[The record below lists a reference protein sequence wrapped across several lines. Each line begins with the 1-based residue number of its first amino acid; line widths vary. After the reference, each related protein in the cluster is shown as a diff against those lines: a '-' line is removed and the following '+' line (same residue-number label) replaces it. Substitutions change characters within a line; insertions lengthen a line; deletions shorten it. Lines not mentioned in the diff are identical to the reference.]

1 MRYSNRMIKNFIG
14 VICIVVVAT
23 VTLPSSAVCQSKTK
37 AKNAANT
44 PKGKEVIEKTLTG
57 PTGWP
62 ISIKY
67 FNSTAKDAPP
77 AIILLHDK
85 AGNQLIWEKT
95 AETLRG
101 KGFAVVTVDL
111 RKHGKSIPEGAEA
124 MKKLNKR
131 DYALMVAEDLE
142 LVKQFLMNEHHAKK
156 LNIRKLGIAA
166 MGMSAPVALTF
177 AGNDWL
183 KKPYP
188 DGPTLASRTPK
199 GQDVHAIAMISPVSS
214 VTGLTTNVPLR
225 LLQNPERNVAMLFIA
240 GTADKRIK
248 RDVEKMY
255 KQVSTNKDNKKRMH
269 LVARPDKANG
279 AILLS
284 DRFRKQTTDLL
295 AKFFDENL
303 TSLDA
308 PWRSRKSKLTN

>member
-1 MRYSNRMIKNFIG
+1 MPNSKRMIKNFSG
-14 VICIVVVAT
+14 IVCVAI
-23 VTLPSSAVCQSKTK
+23 VAMAAVSSSAVGQGKTRVKIKTK
-37 AKNAANT
+37 
-44 PKGKEVIEKTLTG
+44 GKDVIEKTLTG
-57 PTGWP
+57 RTGWP

-67 FNSTAKDAPP
+67 FGSTKNDAP
-77 AIILLHDK
+77 AIILLHGK

-95 AETLRG
+95 AETLRA

-111 RKHGKSIPEGAEA
+111 RKHGKSIPEGAGA
-124 MKKLNKR
+124 SKKLNR
-131 DYALMVAEDLE
+131 TDYQLMVVEDLE
-142 LVKQFLMNEHHAKK
+142 LVKQFLMDEHHAHK
-156 LNIRKLGIAA
+156 LNIRKLGIVA

-214 VTGLTTNVPLR
+214 VSGLTTTAPLK
-225 LLQNPERNVAMLFIA
+225 LLQTPEFNVAMLFVA
-240 GTADKRIK
+240 GTADKRVK

-269 LVARPDKANG
+269 MVARPDRANG

-284 DRFRKQTTDLL
+284 DRFRKQTTDMLVR
-295 AKFFDENL
+295 FFDENL
-303 TSLDA
+303 TSLEL
-308 PWRSRKSKLTN
+308 PWRSRKSKLSN